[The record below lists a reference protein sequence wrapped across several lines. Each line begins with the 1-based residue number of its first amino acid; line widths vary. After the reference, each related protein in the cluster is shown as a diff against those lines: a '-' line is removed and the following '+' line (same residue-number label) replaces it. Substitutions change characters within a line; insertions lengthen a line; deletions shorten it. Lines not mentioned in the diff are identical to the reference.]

1 MGEHDLEDLILRW
14 ARTAGI
20 GFFLLDRQGRIV
32 ECNQA
37 AARILERQRSE
48 LLDRALADFIHPED
62 LTDVER
68 RVAELRAGS
77 TVFVERRLRRAGG
90 GYHYCELGVIDLGE
104 QGVGLACRAVES
116 RRRLEARLRVA
127 DRLASA
133 GVMLESITH
142 SLNDPLSILLLN
154 SRDMIEQVSKLQAR
168 LSRAWMKVAN
178 SLGQERAREIFS
190 SSGPDEENRR
200 TDRLHAQLE
209 EIWQASE
216 RLIRISRSIQEFV
229 SQQQPADAAE
239 VNTVVE
245 RALALMEE
253 ELRFRARVR
262 RELGQVPRARV
273 TSSQLAHAV
282 VNLLQNA
289 ALAIDKRGCGHGEIV
304 VRTFREGESV
314 CLAVRDNG
322 AGMDADEQKMI
333 FEPDYSSWSDATT
346 AGLGLFVVRQV
357 VDDAGGHIR
366 IESTVGQG
374 SEFTLVLPVAEGTE
388 APPTEEHRN
397 FNRRCGQAT
406 PRVLVVDDDAGMGRA
421 IRRILEPHCRIVFVD
436 SGEKAIAQLEHDS
449 NFDLVLCD
457 VVMPGLNGFDLH
469 DWIMKNNP
477 RLARCFLFM
486 TGGVFTAAAKERL
499 RRKAVMLIEKPFSP
513 TGLRETI
520 FDLLGREE

>member
-1 MGEHDLEDLILRW
+1 M
-14 ARTAGI
+14 
-20 GFFLLDRQGRIV
+20 
-32 ECNQA
+32 
-37 AARILERQRSE
+37 
-48 LLDRALADFIHPED
+48 
-62 LTDVER
+62 TD
-68 RVAELRAGS
+68 
-77 TVFVERRLRRAGG
+77 RRAGR
-90 GYHYCELGVIDLGE
+90 I
-104 QGVGLACRAVES
+104 
-116 RRRLEARLRVA
+116 
-127 DRLASA
+127 
-133 GVMLESITH
+133 
-142 SLNDPLSILLLN
+142 
-154 SRDMIEQVSKLQAR
+154 
-168 LSRAWMKVAN
+168 
-178 SLGQERAREIFS
+178 
-190 SSGPDEENRR
+190 PDEENRR